1 MSKLMDLEKFAFD
14 RFKKLRATKLVKNIL
29 LLHLLLFSTHKTH
42 VRSVTLARRDT
53 LTTEFHTMEGHST
66 THSAAIAMNITW
78 YRQLMA
84 ETRNQPWRNSA
95 TLQTIFRYN
104 KQNKV

>member
-1 MSKLMDLEKFAFD
+1 MDLEKFAFD
-14 RFKKLRATKLVKNIL
+14 RFKNLRATKLVKNIL

-42 VRSVTLARRDT
+42 VRSVTLARKDT
-53 LTTEFHTMEGHST
+53 LTTEFHTMVGHSM
-66 THSAAIAMNITW
+66 HSAVIAMNISW

-84 ETRNQPWRNSA
+84 ETRNQTWSHSA
-95 TLQTIFRYN
+95 ILLTTFRYN